1 MDSEFLA
8 IKWLSKQLILSFI
21 SINAS
26 TNIWKCYNMESLV
39 SSSWLCSAP
48 PSSPSYHG
56 IFLFLKSLICDS
68 LQQIGITNCQMLKRL
83 AIHLPLLEN
92 GQLSHPPSLRV
103 MEYIQKNG
111 ESQWWNGSILMLRM
125 SFVPLLFK

>member
-111 ESQWWNGSILMLRM
+111 WN
-125 SFVPLLFK
+125 P